1 MNRYERPSAQ
11 GEAAIQYLDGDYRIL
26 KPGAFVLC
34 AVTGQQIPLTELR
47 YWSVERQEPYAGP
60 DIAAQ
65 VYQDM
70 RRQDGRGATGNG
82 A

>member
-65 VYQDM
+65 VYQGM
-70 RRQDGRGATGNG
+70 RKQDGA
-82 A
+82 